1 MGMSYD
7 EAEADARKRNAD
19 LGARGETNAFYIEVE
34 RAPGEWDVEKR
45 VDPEPKKGFF
55 RKAFDAFISS
65 PGP

>member
-1 MGMSYD
+1 MGMSRD
-7 EAEADARKRNAD
+7 EAAADASKRNAQ

-34 RAPGEWDVEKR
+34 RASGDWEVEKR

-55 RKAFDAFISS
+55 RKVLDALISS